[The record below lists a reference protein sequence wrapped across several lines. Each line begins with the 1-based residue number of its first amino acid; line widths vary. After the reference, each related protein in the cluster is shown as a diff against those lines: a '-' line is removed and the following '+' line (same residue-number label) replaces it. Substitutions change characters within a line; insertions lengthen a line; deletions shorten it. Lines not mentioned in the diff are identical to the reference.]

1 MSFHEDEP
9 QWVVVCQ
16 ATRTEATGE
25 PRMIGRCWYRETMR
39 ALVVRSGLLVG
50 SLVLSL
56 AVVEAG
62 LRPVVPLDPFGSR
75 LALRP
80 HVSMRLEVDLRG
92 VSRNGRHSTNA
103 WGLRGDAPPPPD
115 AGSYRIITVGGS
127 TTQCFY
133 LDDHKTWPYL
143 LQMKLSA
150 AGWRVWIGN
159 GGLDGHSTR
168 GHLVFMEDVVARI
181 RPDAIIVLA
190 GINDLLYSL
199 DERRRLRG
207 SRYDRTGWLTVVYR
221 RSRLAQVLYA
231 WSQVVFGAALRVR
244 RSGHGNFEPRPLS
257 GDAAETPKNVMT
269 LLPGLPEYRVN
280 LKRIIALSKS
290 SGVRC
295 DALDRGGC
303 RTCGPENRRVSRGAS
318 GRVGRV

>member
-143 LQMKLSA
+143 LQMKLRR
-150 AGWRVWIGN
+150 GWV
-159 GGLDGHSTR
+159 
-168 GHLVFMEDVVARI
+168 EDVVARI

-280 LKRIIALSKS
+280 LKPIIALSKS